1 MIGEG
6 SFGRVYR
13 AWDTQLEREVALKLV
28 KASGVS
34 QAFDL
39 ARAIKEA
46 RLLARVRHPNVV
58 RVFGADSHAGRFGLW
73 MELIPGRTLG
83 QVLMMHGPM
92 SVSEAIPIGIDLC
105 HALAAVHGAG
115 LLHRDIKA
123 QNVLREDG
131 GRIVLMDFG
140 TGHAN

>member
-1 MIGEG
+1 
-6 SFGRVYR
+6 
-13 AWDTQLEREVALKLV
+13 
-28 KASGVS
+28 
-34 QAFDL
+34 
-39 ARAIKEA
+39 
-46 RLLARVRHPNVV
+46 
-58 RVFGADSHAGRFGLW
+58 

-83 QVLMMHGPM
+83 QVLTMHGPM

-140 TGHAN
+140 TGQPIAAATTPLTVWPARHSIWLLSCFPARSPP